1 MATVEFVDAT
11 RTYPKQPNPAVDRLS
26 MSVASGELVA
36 IVGPSGS
43 GKSTTLRMLA
53 GLEPC
58 DSGEVRIGGRD
69 VTTLQTRER
78 NVAMVFQT
86 FALYPHM
93 SVAENMAFALK
104 MTKMPADEIKAR
116 VLRAAEMLDLT
127 DVLNRLPKTLSGGQ
141 RQRVAM
147 GRAVVREPDAFLMDE
162 PLSNL
167 DAQLRHQ
174 TRMEVTALQRRLGT
188 TMLYVTHDQTEA
200 MTMGDRVAVL
210 DRGVLQQFAAPQ
222 EVYDRP
228 ASLFVAT
235 FIGTPRMN
243 ILQAPVAGGAA
254 RLGQGEFAV
263 PGGAGGK
270 SSVTLGVRPEDVL
283 IDEASAVRVRVE
295 RVEIPGADTLVY
307 GTIAGEPA
315 ASITV
320 RLAARAGIAPGDD
333 IGITI
338 PAERLHLFDVE
349 SGRRL
354 N

>member
-1 MATVEFVDAT
+1 MATVEFVHAT
-11 RTYPKQPNPAVDRLS
+11 RTYPKQPQPAVNRLNLF
-26 MSVASGELVA
+26 VPSGELLA
-36 IVGPSGS
+36 ILGPSGS

-58 DSGEVRIGGRD
+58 DVGGIHIGERD
-69 VTTLQTRER
+69 VTVLQTRER

-104 MTKMPADEIKAR
+104 MTKMPADAIKAR
-116 VLRAAEMLDLT
+116 VLRAADMLDLT

-147 GRAVVREPDAFLMDE
+147 GRAVVREPEVFLMDE

-174 TRMEVTALQRRLGT
+174 TRMEVTALQRRLNT

-200 MTMGDRVAVL
+200 MTMGDRVAVMHL
-210 DRGVLQQFAAPQ
+210 GVLQQCATPQ
-222 EVYDRP
+222 EIYDRP

-243 ILQAPVAGGAA
+243 IIATSVSRGAA
-254 RLGQGEFAV
+254 RI
-263 PGGAGGK
+263 GAAEI
-270 SSVTLGVRPEDVL
+270 SVGDKVKDHAEALLGVRPEDVIL
-283 IDEASAVRVRVE
+283 DEHSAIRISVD
-295 RVEIPGADTLVY
+295 RVEIPGADTLIY
-307 GTIAGEPA
+307 GTLAGTSQA
-315 ASITV
+315 ITARV
-320 RLAARAGIAPGDD
+320 AARVGIAPGDD
-333 IGITI
+333 IGIKVDADRI
-338 PAERLHLFDVE
+338 HLFDAT
-349 SGRRL
+349 SGVRL

>member
-1 MATVEFVDAT
+1 MATVQFVGAS
-11 RTYPKQPNPAVDRLS
+11 RTYPKQPAPAVAPLT
-26 MSVASGELVA
+26 MSVNSGELVA

-58 DSGEVRIGGRD
+58 DTGDVHIGTRE

-104 MTKMPADEIKAR
+104 MTKMPAEEIKHR
-116 VLRAAEMLDLT
+116 VLRAAEMLDLM

-147 GRAVVREPDAFLMDE
+147 GRAVVREPDVFLMDE

-167 DAQLRHQ
+167 DAQLRQ
-174 TRMEVTALQRRLGT
+174 QMRIEIMELQRRLNA

-200 MTMGDRVAVL
+200 MTMGDRVAVF
-210 DRGVLQQFAAPQ
+210 DRGVLQQFDTPEA
-222 EVYDRP
+222 VYDRP

-235 FIGTPRMN
+235 FIGIPRMN
-243 ILQAPVAGGAA
+243 TVPVRISGGRAQ
-254 RLGQGEFAV
+254 LGRTWLAV
-263 PGGAGGK
+263 SENIADTD
-270 SSVTLGVRPEDVL
+270 SAVLGVRPEDLRLDTESELRMQVT
-283 IDEASAVRVRVE
+283 
-295 RVEIPGADTLVY
+295 RVEIPGADTLVH
-307 GTIAGEPA
+307 GNFIGSEATW
-315 ASITV
+315 TM
-320 RLAARAGIAPGDD
+320 RLGARAGVVPGDEL
-333 IGITI
+333 GITVD
-338 PAERLHLFDVE
+338 PLRVHVFAEG
-349 SGRRL
+349 SGARL

>member
-1 MATVEFVDAT
+1 MATVEFIGAS
-11 RTYPKQPNPAVDRLS
+11 RTYPKQRVPAVAPLT
-26 MSVASGELVA
+26 MTVASGELLAV
-36 IVGPSGS
+36 VGPSGS
-43 GKSTTLRMLA
+43 GKSTTLRILA

-58 DSGEVRIGGRD
+58 DVGEVRIGDRD

-104 MTKMPADEIKAR
+104 MTKMSSEDIKQR
-116 VLRAAEMLDLT
+116 VLKAAEMLDLT

-147 GRAVVREPDAFLMDE
+147 GRAVVREPDVFLMDE

-167 DAQLRHQ
+167 DAQLRQ
-174 TRMEVTALQRRLGT
+174 QMRVEIMDLQRRLAT

-200 MTMGDRVAVL
+200 MTMGDRVAVF
-210 DRGVLQQFAAPQ
+210 DRGVLQQCATPA
-222 EVYDRP
+222 EIYDQP

-243 ILQAPVAGGAA
+243 MLSVEVADGKAK
-254 RLGQGEFAV
+254 LGSHWLPLPAMSYSPNQMM
-263 PGGAGGK
+263 
-270 SSVTLGVRPEDVL
+270 LGIRPEDVTV
-283 IDEASAVRVRVE
+283 DETSGVRLLAH
-295 RVEIPGADTLVY
+295 RVEIPGADTLVH
-307 GTIAGEPA
+307 GTIVDSDFAL
-315 ASITV
+315 TL
-320 RLAARAGIAPGDD
+320 RLGPRVGIAPGDEL
-333 IGITI
+333 GIAI
-338 PAERLHLFDVE
+338 APERMHLFDPA
-349 SGRRL
+349 SGARL